1 MQSLPA
7 LLLCLFFFGDNG
19 YILKAFLIY
28 TKALPVD
35 LNMKF
40 ISKFYHGFT
49 NRDGFRCA
57 IVKALYDFK
66 E

>member
-1 MQSLPA
+1 MF
-7 LLLCLFFFGDNG
+7 FFFGDKG